1 MSISAIGSSSFINDK
16 PLDIANIK
24 NSEVNSLY
32 NANSAVSERSTDSLM
47 ENLPAGPEPSESELE
62 QKAYLTYLEKY
73 IRSYGAPEELDRSSR
88 KNIEP
93 TLEDEKEKLKKKAK
107 KIFNPDALETV
118 SKTIQDPEKEE
129 KIKVVV
135 SKADEDG
142 NLKITR
148 IMTFG
153 PKDGNKKSEDNKEN
167 TISNN
172 VDSEENQNDDRTSSV
187 TKDDKV

>member
-1 MSISAIGSSSFINDK
+1 MSISAIGSGSFINDK
-16 PLDIANIK
+16 PLDIAKFK

-32 NANSAVSERSTDSLM
+32 NADSAVSKNSTDSLRK
-47 ENLPAGPEPSESELE
+47 NLPAGPGPSEKELE

-73 IRSYGAPEELDRSSR
+73 LRSYGAPEELDRNSR

-93 TLEDEKEKLKKKAK
+93 TLEDEKEKIKKKAK
-107 KIFNPDALETV
+107 ENFNPDALETV
-118 SKTIQDPEKEE
+118 SKTIQDPDKKE

-142 NLKITR
+142 NMKITR

-153 PKDGNKKSEDNKEN
+153 PKDGKKNNEDNKEK

-172 VDSEENQNDDRTSSV
+172 DGLEANKNDDHSSPV
-187 TKDDKV
+187 TKTERV